1 MLVMGCGGRDATLS
15 AAVLKMLVMGC
26 GGRDAT
32 LSAALLNIYKL
43 VMDGG
48 ALYGR

>member
-1 MLVMGCGGRDATLS
+1 MGCGGRDVTQAQVWVEDS
-15 AAVLKMLVMGC
+15 
-26 GGRDAT
+26 GGAT